1 MLRKVLV
8 AVILAVFM
16 LSTQTTFAEI
26 PIDWSKV
33 KKVNSKSALRAY
45 MDEAN
50 KSGQTIVPVILTD
63 GLTLRE
69 SELLELSSSSMIR
82 YNVKGSNAQNVWLIL
97 TLQEYPGTRVAN
109 AYLSG
114 DTDWLSTDEMKLYKV
129 AVGIVD
135 KIKQDKSNRGLED
148 RSMRIYEEIINRVT
162 YVSGDMNHQP
172 RFVTAIGAL
181 IDGKANCQGYT
192 DAFYMLGRM
201 CGLNVGRISGTANGN
216 PHMWN
221 TVNYSREKGSTYFVD
236 VTWGDSRFQ
245 KSTDGTKADSYIY
258 FNAPVE
264 IMQVTHKWYA
274 SLAPRNLQ
282 PDVDYEYSYSKFWR
296 GNLARATSAEAGLQL
311 LANKL
316 NDGKHTWFSV
326 MTPYDERYS
335 PANKD
340 RIIDYVKKNITKKMT
355 FNVHWLRYGKYMF
368 YTGRIV

>member
-33 KKVNSKSALRAY
+33 RQVDSKSELRAY

-50 KSGQTIVPVILTD
+50 KSGQTIVPVILTNGLSLSVKD
-63 GLTLRE
+63 LLTL
-69 SELLELSSSSMIR
+69 SSAFMIHCD
-82 YNVKGSNAQNVWLIL
+82 VKGQNTQNTWLVL
-97 TLQEYPGTRVAN
+97 TLKDYPGTRVAN

-114 DTDWLSTDEMKLYKV
+114 NTDWLSTDEMKLYNI
-129 AVGIVD
+129 AVGIVN

-148 RSMRIYEEIINRVT
+148 RAIRIYEEIINRVT
-162 YVSGDMNHQP
+162 YVSGDMDHQP

-181 IDGKANCQGYT
+181 VDGKANCQGYT

-201 CGLNVGRISGTANGN
+201 CGLNVGRISGTADGR

-221 TVNYSREKGSTYFVD
+221 AVNYSREKGRTYFVD
-236 VTWGDSRFQ
+236 VTWGDQ
-245 KSTDGTKADSYIY
+245 QVKHGDKYYQGYIY

-264 IMQVTHKWYA
+264 IMQVTHQWDP
-274 SLAPRNLQ
+274 SLAPPNLQ
-282 PDVDYEYSYSKFWR
+282 PDVDYEYSYSKWWR
-296 GNLARATSAEAGLQL
+296 GSLARTTSAEAGLKLIAQ
-311 LANKL
+311 KL
-316 NDGKHTWFSV
+316 NDGETWFSV

-335 PANKD
+335 PENNKQ
-340 RIIDYVKKNITKKMT
+340 IIDFLEKNITKAMT
-355 FNVHWLRYGKYMF
+355 FNVNWRHYGKYMF
-368 YTGRIV
+368 YTGRVVD